1 MIIIITLW
9 LWTPGPRVVPSQA
22 GQPCEHPLENQKQ
35 AWPLCPAQEDYNIS
49 SYSSP
54 YSPVSVL
61 LKKGPGM
68 GHQTPSLGLLTA
80 GTVAG
85 TLTNENEG

>member
-1 MIIIITLW
+1 MMIIIITLW
-9 LWTPGPRVVPSQA
+9 LCTPGPRVVPSQA
-22 GQPCEHPLENQKQ
+22 GQPCEQPLENQKQ
-35 AWPLCPAQEDYNIS
+35 AWPLCPAEEGYNLS
-49 SYSSP
+49 SFLSS

-85 TLTNENEG
+85 TWTNEG

>member
-22 GQPCEHPLENQKQ
+22 GQPCEQPLENQKQ
-35 AWPLCPAQEDYNIS
+35 AWPLCPVEEDYNFS
-49 SYSSP
+49 LYSSS

-85 TLTNENEG
+85 TWTNEE

>member
-35 AWPLCPAQEDYNIS
+35 AWPL
-49 SYSSP
+49 
-54 YSPVSVL
+54 
-61 LKKGPGM
+61 
-68 GHQTPSLGLLTA
+68 
-80 GTVAG
+80 
-85 TLTNENEG
+85 

>member
-49 SYSSP
+49 SVRFFTVITRERLVEEGSGYGAP
-54 YSPVSVL
+54 DPL
-61 LKKGPGM
+61 PGVANS
-68 GHQTPSLGLLTA
+68 GHGGGHLDQ
-80 GTVAG
+80 
-85 TLTNENEG
+85 